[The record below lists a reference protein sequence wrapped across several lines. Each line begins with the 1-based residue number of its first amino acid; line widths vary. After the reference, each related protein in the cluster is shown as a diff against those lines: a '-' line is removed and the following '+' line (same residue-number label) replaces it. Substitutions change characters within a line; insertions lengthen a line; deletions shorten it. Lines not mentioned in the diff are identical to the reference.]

1 MVEHVK
7 VLSVG
12 DVLHVECLLQGN
24 VKILHMQH
32 NSINSFIGL
41 WETRLNVKPVLVVL
55 IEHGDIGLNGIGML
69 NQNYPRQAKFM
80 TMFKSMEHTFH
91 TGGVY

>member
-1 MVEHVK
+1 M
-7 VLSVG
+7 
-12 DVLHVECLLQGN
+12 
-24 VKILHMQH
+24 
-32 NSINSFIGL
+32 
-41 WETRLNVKPVLVVL
+41 KPVLVVL